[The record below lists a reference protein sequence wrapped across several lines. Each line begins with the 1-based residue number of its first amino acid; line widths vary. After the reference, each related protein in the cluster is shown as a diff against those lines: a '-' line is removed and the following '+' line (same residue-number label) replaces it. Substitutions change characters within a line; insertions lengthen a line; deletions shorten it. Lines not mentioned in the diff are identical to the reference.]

1 MRSGTHGFG
10 VGITTWIGVP
20 SPTLNAL
27 LAARSALNRA
37 AMKIGL
43 RSA

>member
-10 VGITTWIGVP
+10 VGMTTWTGVP
-20 SPTLNAL
+20 WPCCTPWSFARPTSNLT
-27 LAARSALNRA
+27 